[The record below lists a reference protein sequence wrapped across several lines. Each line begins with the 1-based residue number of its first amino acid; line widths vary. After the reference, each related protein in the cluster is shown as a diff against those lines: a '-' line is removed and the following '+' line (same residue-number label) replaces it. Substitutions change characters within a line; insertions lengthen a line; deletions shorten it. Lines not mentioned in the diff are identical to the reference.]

1 MTAQHSDTV
10 AEDWGA
16 SRSRVVTWHD
26 PGPST
31 ARGLTMAGLD
41 YLRAM
46 IDGTLPPPPIC
57 QLMRFDIVSAESGQV
72 VFTCEPDESAYNG
85 IGVVH
90 GGLVCTLLDSV
101 AALALLS
108 VLPQGRGCTSCGDQG
123 ELPHG
128 SSAWQR
134 IAHRDR
140 HSDQGWFP
148 DRLHRRRCIGRLGR
162 RGRYCLQHAGRL
174 RPMTCGSSTRLVP
187 QRTPGSPNISP
198 RPPPGEPSSTR
209 SSPAR

>member
-1 MTAQHSDTV
+1 VTTQRAETV
-10 AEDWGA
+10 ADDWGA
-16 SRSRVVTWHD
+16 PRSRVVTWHD

-31 ARGLTMAGLD
+31 ARGLTMTGLD

-57 QLMRFDIVSAESGQV
+57 QLMRLDIVSAESGRV

-108 VLPQGRGCTSCGDQG
+108 LLPQGRGCTSV
-123 ELPHG
+123 EIKVNYLR
-128 SSAWQR
+128 AV
-134 IAHRDR
+134 
-140 HSDQGWFP
+140 
-148 DRLHRRRCIGRLGR
+148 RLGS
-162 RGRYCLQHAGRL
+162 GLLTATG
-174 RPMTCGSSTRLVP
+174 TVSRLVP
-187 QRTPGSPNISP
+187 GSPSQKALYRLP
-198 RPPPGEPSSTR
+198 RGLWSLLPPARWPSSTYDLWQFDT
-209 SSPAR
+209 SSAAANAWFTVHLTETAAR